1 VVKTNFMLTH
11 RTCFCCRLFQTT
23 GYSGSFKHFL
33 EQEPETIEAV
43 VKTNLLGT
51 LLCSREA
58 ARLMLGQQLGGHI
71 FIMDGAGADGSATP
85 QYAAYGKFCDVQI
98 GSLLLFSC
106 LA

>member
-1 VVKTNFMLTH
+1 
-11 RTCFCCRLFQTT
+11 
-23 GYSGSFKHFL
+23 
-33 EQEPETIEAV
+33 V

-85 QYAAYGKFCDVQI
+85 QYAAYGEQTGFVAA
-98 GSLLLFSC
+98 LLEILVARYMLWPVCMACF
-106 LA
+106 